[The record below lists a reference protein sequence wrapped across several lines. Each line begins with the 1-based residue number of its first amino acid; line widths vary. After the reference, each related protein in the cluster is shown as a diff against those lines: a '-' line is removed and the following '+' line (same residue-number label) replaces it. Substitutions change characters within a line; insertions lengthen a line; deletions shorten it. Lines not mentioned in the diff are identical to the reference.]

1 MEADADTVSLYCA
14 SKLAVLSSELRDF
27 EEGVPMRF
35 LVLDKGLL
43 AAVDD
48 FVLLEDSVK
57 RVRINRH
64 EMRLD
69 VADWNDVEPFLVV
82 LLVKSVQDD
91 VVPKQWDQTV
101 RRAQPT
107 LADAFSGVEIQDSSM
122 LCDRSVDNR
131 THWKVF
137 PLVALGQRGD
147 WVSTNSSKQKHPLAI
162 RETMNVGEHFGEL

>member
-1 MEADADTVSLYCA
+1 MKADADAVGLNGA
-14 SKLAVLSSELRDF
+14 SKLAVFSSELRDF

-69 VADWNDVEPFLVV
+69 VADRNDVEPFLVV

-107 LADAFSGVEIQDSSM
+107 LLM
-122 LCDRSVDNR
+122 RSPALR
-131 THWKVF
+131 FKTLRCSAIALWIIGRIGKYF
-137 PLVALGQRGD
+137 RLSLWGSVAIGYPQIPR
-147 WVSTNSSKQKHPLAI
+147 NKNI
-162 RETMNVGEHFGEL
+162 RSQSERP